1 MVRLARWT
9 LLLLA
14 ATCATAAAADQKTS
28 QEKTCIAPS
37 VVAGFEQKINA
48 LEDSNADVSARL
60 DLATSEW
67 KAERKALDAKYA
79 KEHAE
84 HLSTVTLLRKT
95 KAKSDETVAVLEKKL
110 EKAENKHHEQLQS
123 LDAQVQALEETVSGL
138 KKNLA
143 AQKELVLTRD
153 SEASDAR
160 ERLAQYAAKVKTL
173 EKDVQLSRKSNE
185 ALRSELESKG
195 TEISLSALLSSY
207 YDEGVVVAASTV
219 AALREQAEQ
228 SSGTLNKVVDTLEST
243 KKTVVDTTDKFY
255 TENLAATVDPI
266 LADIRV
272 ATDPHVK
279 KYLPIV
285 QSEAEKAKTEAIKL
299 SQEGLK
305 RAKSA
310 RLEAIALLEQNENV
324 RSHAQRIVDGV
335 LIAVA
340 VPLAL
345 LQFRFLLRVVWWLF
359 TTAICVL
366 TLGCCCGRKRKSSS
380 RKSSRKSTSSP
391 ALIPGNTAAFAAT
404 GSAQKKKSVAA
415 NSASAPSLSA
425 SKRTAGKKS
434 TR

>member
-14 ATCATAAAADQKTS
+14 ATCATAAADQQKS

-37 VVAGFEQKINA
+37 VVAGFEQKITA

-60 DLATSEW
+60 NLATSEW

-79 KEHAE
+79 KEHAD
-84 HLSTVTLLRKT
+84 HLSAVTLLRKT
-95 KAKSDETVAVLEKKL
+95 KAKSDATVAVLEKKL
-110 EKAENKHHEQLQS
+110 EKAENKHREEL
-123 LDAQVQALEETVSGL
+123 QALEETVSGL
-138 KKNLA
+138 KKDLA

-153 SEASDAR
+153 SEISDAR

-324 RSHAQRIVDGV
+324 RSHAQKIVDGV

-345 LQFRFLLRVVWWLF
+345 LQFRLLLRVVWWLF

-366 TLGCCCGRKRKSSS
+366 TFGCCCGRKRKSSS

-391 ALIPGNTAAFAAT
+391 ALIPGTAAAFAAT
-404 GSAQKKKSVAA
+404 GSAQKKKLAPS

-425 SKRTAGKKS
+425 SKRTAGKKT